1 MHETRVGYPMGNASQ
16 VLPVLT
22 AQAELAQAV
31 AMVGRFLPE
40 GVSVSFYRPD
50 GESRVA
56 VEVTGPDGA
65 TDTHWA
71 DQVGH

>member
-1 MHETRVGYPMGNASQ
+1 MNSK
-16 VLPVLT
+16 PVPVDLT

-40 GVSVSFYRPD
+40 GVSVSFYRPE
-50 GESRVA
+50 GETRVA
-56 VEVTGPDGA
+56 VEVTSPDGA
-65 TDTHWA
+65 TNIHWA

>member
-1 MHETRVGYPMGNASQ
+1 MTEALPM
-16 VLPVLT
+16 LT
-22 AQAELAQAV
+22 SQAELAQAV

-40 GVSVSFYRPD
+40 GISVSFYRPE
-50 GESRVA
+50 GEARVA

>member
-1 MHETRVGYPMGNASQ
+1 MNTKAITSPDA
-16 VLPVLT
+16 L
-22 AQAELAQAV
+22 AAAELAQAV

-40 GVSVSFYRPD
+40 GVSVSFYRPE
-50 GESRVA
+50 GQTRVA

-65 TDTHWA
+65 IDNHWA

>member
-1 MHETRVGYPMGNASQ
+1 MNSKPI
-16 VLPVLT
+16 PVDLT

-40 GVSVSFYRPD
+40 NMSVCFYRPD
-50 GESRVA
+50 GQSRVA
-56 VEVTGPDGA
+56 VEVYGPEGGI
-65 TDTHWA
+65 TRHWA

>member
-1 MHETRVGYPMGNASQ
+1 MADAMPT
-16 VLPVLT
+16 LT

>member
-1 MHETRVGYPMGNASQ
+1 MNARN
-16 VLPVLT
+16 VPVDLT

-31 AMVGRFLPE
+31 AMVGRFLPM
-40 GVSVSFYRPD
+40 GISVSFYRPE
-50 GESRVA
+50 GEPRVA

-65 TDTHWA
+65 TNTHWA

>member
-1 MHETRVGYPMGNASQ
+1 MNARNVPTDLAS
-16 VLPVLT
+16 
-22 AQAELAQAV
+22 QAELAQAV
-31 AMVGRFLPE
+31 AKVGRFLPE